1 MFKQGYGLMHNINQ
15 NRLLFVDSKSVF
27 AVLFSC
33 LGGSF
38 FVLYQLYL
46 QNSPNYFLNLQWL
59 MLIILENWPI
69 RGSQNWTILK
79 VISLLLHGEEW

>member
-38 FVLYQLYL
+38 FC
-46 QNSPNYFLNLQWL
+46 F
-59 MLIILENWPI
+59 IPI
-69 RGSQNWTILK
+69 VFTK
-79 VISLLLHGEEW
+79 